1 MASNNTLTSILTQI
15 LARGMMCL
23 RPEVLMTR
31 LVNTDYSL
39 EAKKKGQTIDI
50 PLSSA
55 QTAEDVAPAA
65 TVTVPPGQEST
76 TAQIALDNW
85 KHTDF
90 ALSDL
95 EVGRI
100 RADQDFIPLQME
112 EAFKALAKEINDSVF
127 ATYPGIYG
135 YVGTAG
141 ITPFGSG
148 VEVAS
153 ATNLRKTLLEQYC
166 PRENR
171 RGILDYA
178 AEAAALNLAPF
189 SDAEKRGSAG
199 TKSTGNLGQIFGFD
213 WYGEDGVPTHTA
225 GTAATIATNAD
236 GYDVGVKSI
245 TMTYGTEG
253 TGLLEGDIFTIAGDD
268 QTYVVSADAASAG
281 AVTFTPALKVAIVGA
296 TEITLKASHVV
307 NLGFHRDAF
316 GLAMRSP
323 DAGIKELLGQRIAGN
338 VLESVVLQD
347 PVSKL
352 IMRLELIRGY
362 KMTIWDVDCLWGTAL
377 VSPERACRLAG

>member
-268 QTYVVSADAASAG
+268 QTYVVSADAESAG